1 MRWDRQHPAMVPA
14 RTGAAADGARF
25 RPLFAMGAK
34 AGADWIA
41 LAHPEAGVVPYWAI
55 EAKAI
60 EGDSLGV
67 SKIADHQ
74 IEHLNQSV
82 KAEQGALL
90 FVKFV
95 AEDGISEEFAVPW
108 RFAPWRKSGNG
119 YGMAK
124 SELEDWRLLG
134 VDSLRKAM
142 KWKR

>member
-1 MRWDRQHPAMVPA
+1 MRWDRQHPSMVPA
-14 RTGAAADGARF
+14 RTGAAPDGARF

-41 LAHPEAGVVPYWAI
+41 LAHPEAALEPYWAF

-60 EGDSLGV
+60 EGESLGV

-74 IEHLNQSV
+74 IEHLNDAV
-82 KAEQGALL
+82 KAKQGALL

-95 AEDGISEEFAVPW
+95 ADDGIGEAFSVPW
-108 RFAPWRKSGNG
+108 RFAPWRKSGSG
-119 YGMAK
+119 YGLAK
-124 SELEDWRLLG
+124 SDLENWRLLG

-142 KWKR
+142 QWKR